1 MSETKFNYCS
11 YCSDGLILCQKEE
24 NGKFGYLNIKG
35 KQEINFIF
43 DSASD
48 FYNGYA
54 QVVYQGKDAVI
65 DKKGNLYYSED
76 IINSNKKS
84 SLNVK

>member
-1 MSETKFNYCS
+1 MNK
-11 YCSDGLILCQKEE
+11 
-24 NGKFGYLNIKG
+24 KG